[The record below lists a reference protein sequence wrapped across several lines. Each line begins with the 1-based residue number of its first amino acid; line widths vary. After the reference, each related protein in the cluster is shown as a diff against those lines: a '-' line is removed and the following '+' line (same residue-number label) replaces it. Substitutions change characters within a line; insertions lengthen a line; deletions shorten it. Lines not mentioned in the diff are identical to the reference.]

1 MADSPILDYY
11 RGSDLGCKL
20 RRIGENYIEDTYAIG
35 MSKGFPLKESISAL
49 IAKYSSNGYLDILIE
64 KWYGGLP
71 CYRDEEHIEIVQ
83 PRPLG
88 VAAVAGVYLML
99 GLGMILGV
107 LILVFEHT
115 FFKYYLPILR
125 HKPKGSVWRS
135 RNIMFFSQVRNDTT
149 YGGRKS
155 RLRKKMT
162 DLLHPPETVSL
173 HQLCRA
179 GIASSC
185 RPGTSAH
192 PEKRTYHESV
202 PEERKEGKFVIE
214 VNQWTILTHALFQK
228 EDEQRR
234 RRKSKAQFFEM
245 IQEIRR

>member
-11 RGSDLGCKL
+11 RGSDHGCQL

-49 IAKYSSNGYLDILIE
+49 IAKYSSNGYLDILVE

-71 CYRDEEHIEIVQ
+71 CYRDEDHIEIVQ

-107 LILVFEHT
+107 LILIFEHL

-125 HKPKGSVWRS
+125 HQPKGSVWRS
-135 RNIMFFSQVRNDTT
+135 RNIMFFSQVGEKMIEFWMCSQFTWHEKILTLNISSKKKLRNLFMD
-149 YGGRKS
+149 
-155 RLRKKMT
+155 
-162 DLLHPPETVSL
+162 SL
-173 HQLCRA
+173 HFNNMSKKLT
-179 GIASSC
+179 ASIF
-185 RPGTSAH
+185 RM
-192 PEKRTYHESV
+192 KFKKHEI
-202 PEERKEGKFVIE
+202 VILQHD
-214 VNQWTILTHALFQK
+214 NDA
-228 EDEQRR
+228 
-234 RRKSKAQFFEM
+234 A
-245 IQEIRR
+245 

>member
-11 RGSDLGCKL
+11 RGSDHGCQL

-49 IAKYSSNGYLDILIE
+49 IAKYSSNGYLDILLE

-71 CYRDEEHIEIVQ
+71 CYRDEDHIEIVQ

-107 LILVFEHT
+107 LILVFEHL

-125 HKPKGSVWRS
+125 HQPKGSIWRS
-135 RNIMFFSQVRNDTT
+135 RNVMFFSQVSRCGFNSWLNGWILIWNDIECCWNSEANFHFCQRNGQSIVG
-149 YGGRKS
+149 YS
-155 RLRKKMT
+155 
-162 DLLHPPETVSL
+162 HSFWSTVIFS
-173 HQLCRA
+173 
-179 GIASSC
+179 
-185 RPGTSAH
+185 
-192 PEKRTYHESV
+192 
-202 PEERKEGKFVIE
+202 
-214 VNQWTILTHALFQK
+214 
-228 EDEQRR
+228 
-234 RRKSKAQFFEM
+234 
-245 IQEIRR
+245 

>member
-11 RGSDLGCKL
+11 RGSDHGCQL

-49 IAKYSSNGYLDILIE
+49 IAKYSSNGYLDILVE

-71 CYRDEEHIEIVQ
+71 CYREEDHIEIVM

-107 LILVFEHT
+107 LILVFEHM

-125 HKPKGSVWRS
+125 HQPKGSVWRS
-135 RNIMFFSQVRNDTT
+135 RNIMFFSQVHNRNELNI
-149 YGGRKS
+149 YCAIN
-155 RLRKKMT
+155 
-162 DLLHPPETVSL
+162 ETIIY
-173 HQLCRA
+173 RNY
-179 GIASSC
+179 IASSIVLSSC
-185 RPGTSAH
+185 RRIMRR
-192 PEKRTYHESV
+192 E
-202 PEERKEGKFVIE
+202 
-214 VNQWTILTHALFQK
+214 NWCTH
-228 EDEQRR
+228 
-234 RRKSKAQFFEM
+234 
-245 IQEIRR
+245 

>member
-11 RGSDLGCKL
+11 RGSDHGCQL

-49 IAKYSSNGYLDILIE
+49 IAKYSSNGYLDILLE

-71 CYRDEEHIEIVQ
+71 CYRDEDHIEIVQ

-107 LILVFEHT
+107 LILIFEHL

-125 HKPKGSVWRS
+125 HQPKGSIWRS
-135 RNIMFFSQVRNDTT
+135 RNVMFFSQVSPDFMIIECC
-149 YGGRKS
+149 S
-155 RLRKKMT
+155 W
-162 DLLHPPETVSL
+162 
-173 HQLCRA
+173 
-179 GIASSC
+179 
-185 RPGTSAH
+185 
-192 PEKRTYHESV
+192 
-202 PEERKEGKFVIE
+202 GKLVGYCSF
-214 VNQWTILTHALFQK
+214 
-228 EDEQRR
+228 
-234 RRKSKAQFFEM
+234 
-245 IQEIRR
+245 